1 MWPFANGSGDVAMQ
15 KGCAILGQCSAKEA
29 QRKIYEFS
37 KRYTHYQFHEQK
49 SVWTFNTVS
58 EHDGALVVQLID
70 KTFEPP
76 RGNVSSDQPYICINF
91 TQAGDDVKLTY
102 WLKWKKWKWPL
113 VISGMICSFA
123 IASRLLLISAL
134 GSKDFVVGL
143 GLMLFAASLFTAWL
157 IRNIRHDRL
166 AMKVFEELL
175 CKNFDNIQLN

>member
-1 MWPFANGSGDVAMQ
+1 MWPFANESGDVAMQ

-37 KRYTHYQFHEQK
+37 KRYTHYQFNEQK

-58 EHDGALVVQLID
+58 EHDGALMVQLID

-76 RGNVSSDQPYICINF
+76 RGNVSSDQPYIHLNI
-91 TQAGDDVKLTY
+91 TQAEADVKLTDR
-102 WLKWKKWKWPL
+102 LKWKRWELPL
-113 VISGMICSFA
+113 AIGGFVFCLA
-123 IASRLLLISAL
+123 IALSLLLISAL
-134 GSKDFVVGL
+134 GSKAFVVGL
-143 GLMLFAASLFTAWL
+143 GLMLFDASLFAAWL
-157 IRNIRHDRL
+157 IRNIRHDLL